1 MTTSTSFEKIGD
13 IFKCELTLSNNEK
26 FIIPMREDG
35 YIFATGLCKVSGKR
49 LNHWKENKETKKV
62 IDKLTVDT
70 GITVSALIEIYKG
83 GNNKYSQGTWVHP
96 DLGMH
101 LAQWCNPSFAS
112 QVSKWIRELLIVGK
126 VEIGKEKS
134 SEEMK
139 EVYEK
144 KIKEMTENFERQLE
158 EKTKIIMTEG
168 EKNLILSRKYDR
180 VMINHQTF
188 LRKKELYRLKRGG
201 CVYLIIMTEE
211 DKDTKTKVGL
221 SRDITD
227 RVSGY
232 RTANPFCKLL
242 FVMYT
247 EDYTLMETNIKRRF
261 QDELYP
267 NNREFIT
274 GVTTEKL
281 IDSIKNIADMLSIK
295 YTLETQDQLDIFNTH
310 NIKIIGGGVIEDEPE
325 EPLPEITKR
334 CGGLTHTTE
343 ESRFLPLSK
352 FFKNSGNE
360 DGVNRICKDCH
371 LVGVYGD
378 KRKIRKIV
386 KIPEYDEV
394 TQKWCN
400 RCEKVH
406 PRDNFFK
413 SKDTKDGLYAN
424 CKNCKNEQKKATRI
438 KYKNK
443 DKSENDS
450 SVVEK

>member
-1 MTTSTSFEKIGD
+1 MTTSTTFEKVGD

-35 YIFATGLCKVSGKR
+35 YIFATALCKVSGKR
-49 LNHWKENKETKKV
+49 LNHWKENRETKKV
-62 IDKLTVDT
+62 IDKLTTDT
-70 GITVSALIEIYKG
+70 GIPASQLIEIYKG
-83 GNNKYSQGTWVHP
+83 GNNKYSQGTWIHP

-101 LAQWCNPSFAS
+101 LAQWCNPSFAY

-126 VEIGKEKS
+126 VEIGNERS
-134 SEEMK
+134 NEEMK
-139 EVYEK
+139 EVYEQ
-144 KIKEMTENFERQLE
+144 KIKEMSENYERQLE
-158 EKTKIIMTEG
+158 EKTKIIMTES
-168 EKNLILSRKYDR
+168 EKNLILSRKYER
-180 VMINHQTF
+180 VMTNHQTF

-201 CVYLIIMTEE
+201 CVYLVIMTDE

-227 RVSGY
+227 RISGY

-247 EDYTLMETNIKRRF
+247 DDYTLMETSIKRKF

-274 GVTTEKL
+274 GVTSEKL

-295 YTLETQDQLDIFNTH
+295 YTIETQEQLDIFNTH
-310 NIKIIGGGVIEDEPE
+310 NIKIIGCVSQEDVIEEKE
-325 EPLPEITKR
+325 QLSEITKR
-334 CGGLTHTTE
+334 CGGFTHTTE
-343 ESRFLPLSK
+343 ESRFLPVSR

-371 LVGVYGD
+371 LVSVYGD

-386 KIPEYDEV
+386 QIPEYDNV

-424 CKNCKNEQKKATRI
+424 CKNCKSEQKKAGCKKMI
-438 KYKNK
+438 NK
-443 DKSENDS
+443 I
-450 SVVEK
+450 

>member
-1 MTTSTSFEKIGD
+1 
-13 IFKCELTLSNNEK
+13 
-26 FIIPMREDG
+26 
-35 YIFATGLCKVSGKR
+35 
-49 LNHWKENKETKKV
+49 
-62 IDKLTVDT
+62 
-70 GITVSALIEIYKG
+70 
-83 GNNKYSQGTWVHP
+83 
-96 DLGMH
+96 MH
-101 LAQWCNPSFAS
+101 LAQWCNPSFSS

-134 SEEMK
+134 SEELK
-139 EVYEK
+139 ELYEQ
-144 KIKEMTENFERQLE
+144 KIKEMNENFERQLE

-180 VMINHQTF
+180 VMTNHQTF

-201 CVYLIIMTEE
+201 CVYLVIMTEE
-211 DKDTKTKVGL
+211 DKDKKTKVGL

-227 RVSGY
+227 RISGY

-247 EDYTLMETNIKRRF
+247 EDCTLMETNIKRRF

-295 YTLETQDQLDIFNTH
+295 YTLETEEQLDIFNKH
-310 NIKIIGGGVIEDEPE
+310 NIKIIGGGVKQDEPE

-334 CGGLTHTTE
+334 CGGLTHMTE
-343 ESRFLPLSK
+343 ESRFLPLSN

-406 PRDNFFK
+406 SRENFFK

-424 CKNCKNEQKKATRI
+424 CKNCKNEQKKASRN
-438 KYKNK
+438 KEKNK
-443 DKSENDS
+443 SKNESTEL
-450 SVVEK
+450 SVA

>member
-13 IFKCELTLSNNEK
+13 IFKCELTLPSNEK

-49 LNHWKENKETKKV
+49 LTKWRENKETKELIKTLEN
-62 IDKLTVDT
+62 KSEF
-70 GITVSALIEIYKG
+70 GVSALIEIYKG
-83 GNNKYSQGTWVHP
+83 GNDKYSQGTWVHP

-101 LAQWCNPSFAS
+101 LAQWCNPSFSS

-134 SEEMK
+134 SEELK
-139 EVYEK
+139 ELYEQ
-144 KIKEMTENFERQLE
+144 KIKEMNENFERQLE
-158 EKTKIIMTEG
+158 EKTKIIMTET

-180 VMINHQTF
+180 VMTNHQTF

-201 CVYLIIMTEE
+201 CVYLVIMTEE
-211 DKDTKTKVGL
+211 DKDKKTKVGL

-227 RVSGY
+227 SISGY

-295 YTLETQDQLDIFNTH
+295 YTLETEDQLDIFNKH
-310 NIKIIGGGVIEDEPE
+310 NIKIIGGGVKEDEPE

-334 CGGLTHTTE
+334 CGGLTHMTE
-343 ESRFLPLSK
+343 ESRFLPLSN

-406 PRDNFFK
+406 SRENFFK

-424 CKNCKNEQKKATRI
+424 CKNCKNEQKKASRN
-438 KYKNK
+438 KEKNK
-443 DKSENDS
+443 STEL
-450 SVVEK
+450 SVA

>member
-1 MTTSTSFEKIGD
+1 
-13 IFKCELTLSNNEK
+13 
-26 FIIPMREDG
+26 
-35 YIFATGLCKVSGKR
+35 
-49 LNHWKENKETKKV
+49 
-62 IDKLTVDT
+62 
-70 GITVSALIEIYKG
+70 
-83 GNNKYSQGTWVHP
+83 
-96 DLGMH
+96 
-101 LAQWCNPSFAS
+101 
-112 QVSKWIRELLIVGK
+112 
-126 VEIGKEKS
+126 
-134 SEEMK
+134 
-139 EVYEK
+139 
-144 KIKEMTENFERQLE
+144 MTE
-158 EKTKIIMTEG
+158 T

-180 VMINHQTF
+180 VMTNHQTF

-201 CVYLIIMTEE
+201 CVYLVIMTEE
-211 DKDTKTKVGL
+211 DKDKKTKVGL

-274 GVTTEKL
+274 CVTTEKL

-295 YTLETQDQLDIFNTH
+295 YTLETEDQLDIFNKH
-310 NIKIIGGGVIEDEPE
+310 NIKIIGGGVKQDEPE
-325 EPLPEITKR
+325 EPFPEITKR
-334 CGGLTHTTE
+334 CGGLTHMTE

-352 FFKNSGNE
+352 FFKNAGNE

-406 PRDNFFK
+406 SRENFFK

-424 CKNCKNEQKKATRI
+424 CKNCKNEQKKASRN
-438 KYKNK
+438 KEKNK
-443 DKSENDS
+443 STEL
-450 SVVEK
+450 SVA